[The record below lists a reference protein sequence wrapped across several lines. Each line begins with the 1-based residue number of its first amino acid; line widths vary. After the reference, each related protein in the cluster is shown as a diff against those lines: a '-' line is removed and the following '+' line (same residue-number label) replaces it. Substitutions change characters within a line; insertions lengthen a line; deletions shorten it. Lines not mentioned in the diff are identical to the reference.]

1 MHFIVVVKFLEA
13 SHQGEKNLDCHV
25 AVEGGIGFFVIVQVA
40 PCAPLQHNIHPFTL
54 LIENDIVNF
63 GNVGVFDIL
72 QLQKPLLFVEQTL
85 VSLLEI
91 FGNQNL
97 SVFFAVIT
105 FVVGIVDALLV
116 VGVSQRFVSFVFI
129 LLELFHNIYV
139 ILLSHY
145 SPTPIPI

>member
-1 MHFIVVVKFLEA
+1 M
-13 SHQGEKNLDCHV
+13 
-25 AVEGGIGFFVIVQVA
+25 
-40 PCAPLQHNIHPFTL
+40 
-54 LIENDIVNF
+54 
-63 GNVGVFDIL
+63 FDIL

>member
-1 MHFIVVVKFLEA
+1 M
-13 SHQGEKNLDCHV
+13 
-25 AVEGGIGFFVIVQVA
+25 
-40 PCAPLQHNIHPFTL
+40 
-54 LIENDIVNF
+54 
-63 GNVGVFDIL
+63 FDIL
-72 QLQKPLLFVEQTL
+72 QLQKLLLFVEQTL

-116 VGVSQRFVSFVFI
+116 VGVGQRFVSFVFI
-129 LLELFHNIYV
+129 LLKLFHNIYV
-139 ILLSHY
+139 IVLSHY